1 MFCFNNTI
9 VTRPFLFS
17 RLDFNGGL
25 KPPRNNGGR
34 FPQNNHGPKN
44 IPPSFNRLLWAVLI
58 TAGLALLLGVYK
70 GVENIQPMDIFI
82 VAVLGVILSRIL
94 QRAVAKNTGEGGAGD
109 NRKRENSRF
118 DSESDAEEESEAEA
132 YWRRREEEEEETG
145 EDSGEEAHRRASG
158 AKPDPW
164 AQYRSLPKDEPQ
176 TTKGAFGG
184 PSTFSGPSPQGFDRE
199 ELITGAKILFEKVQ
213 ESLGGG
219 DLARVRD
226 FLSPQAL
233 SELEEE
239 LREEGAPQA
248 RSVLMLEA
256 SVRDI
261 LEQGEGTSVTV
272 TFNAMLHK
280 GADDAPHDV
289 EAVWR
294 FSRESAGGN
303 WRLDSTRA

>member
-9 VTRPFLFS
+9 FTRPFLFS
-17 RLDFNGGL
+17 RLDFNGGG
-25 KPPRNNGGR
+25 KAPRDSGGR
-34 FPQNNHGPKN
+34 FPQKNQGPKN

-58 TAGLALLLGVYK
+58 TAGLALLLGAYK

-82 VAVLGVILSRIL
+82 VALLGVILSRIL
-94 QRAVAKNTGEGGAGD
+94 QRAVAKNTGENGAED
-109 NRKRENSRF
+109 KRKRENRRA
-118 DSESDAEEESEAEA
+118 DSETDAEEESEAEA
-132 YWRRREEEEEETG
+132 YWRRREEEEA
-145 EDSGEEAHRRASG
+145 GEEGSDDEAPRRASG

-164 AQYRSLPKDEPQ
+164 ARYRSIPKDGERA
-176 TTKGAFGG
+176 TKGAFGG
-184 PSTFSGPSPQGFDRE
+184 PATFPETSPQGFDRE

-213 ESLGGG
+213 EALGRH
-219 DLARVRD
+219 DLGRVRD

-239 LREEGAPQA
+239 LREESAPQT

-256 SVRDI
+256 SIRDI
-261 LEQGEGTSVTV
+261 LEQGEGTGVTV
-272 TFNAMLHK
+272 TFNAMLHS
-280 GADDAPHDV
+280 GSDDAPHDV

-303 WRLDSTRA
+303 WRLDTTRA